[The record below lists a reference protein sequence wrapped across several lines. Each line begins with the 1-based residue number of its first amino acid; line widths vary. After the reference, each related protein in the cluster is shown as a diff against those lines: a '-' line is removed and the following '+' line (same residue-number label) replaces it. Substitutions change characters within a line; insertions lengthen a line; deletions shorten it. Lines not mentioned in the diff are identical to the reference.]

1 MYVNDCAT
9 LVLSVSSKVHIVSE
23 WTSSA
28 PEVVAV
34 DPDTGELTAL
44 AAGTATIMA
53 ESSGLYSEAFE
64 ISVTAADES
73 EKTIVKT
80 AEWSENYRAEID
92 NTTVKEGVSS
102 LKYTFINGMP
112 VNPGSGIITSLR
124 GRFLYLEEVT
134 MRSACSGL
142 KRIGEISTSVFTSQ
156 PCRPLAKS
164 VGRCLEGQRRNDVR
178 RLCGE

>member
-1 MYVNDCAT
+1 
-9 LVLSVSSKVHIVSE
+9 
-23 WTSSA
+23 
-28 PEVVAV
+28 
-34 DPDTGELTAL
+34 
-44 AAGTATIMA
+44 MA

-102 LKYTFINGMP
+102 LKYTFTNGMP

-134 MRSACSGL
+134 AVSGND
-142 KRIGEISTSVFTSQ
+142 VFGLFGTETDWRNLYVGFYVNESGAQ